1 MGHCGGVRFVLIHSP
16 LVGPATWKWV
26 AEDLR
31 QNGHE
36 VAVPDL
42 RGAAQTGDPAAVI
55 AVAAEAVASDRVVIV
70 GHSGAGAFLPSI
82 ATGAPARLVFV
93 DAGIPPCSGEVTASG
108 DFMDRLR
115 TLSSSGVL
123 PKWSTWWG
131 DSAMEALVPDDDR
144 RRQIV
149 DELPEIPLALY
160 ESPVTLPERW
170 CELPSAFV
178 LLSDAY
184 RADADTARSRQW
196 PILERVGG
204 SHLDIINMPSTIAA
218 DLVALASRPT
228 R

>member
-1 MGHCGGVRFVLIHSP
+1 MRHCGGVRFVLVHSP

-42 RGAAQTGDPAAVI
+42 RCAAQAGDPGAVI
-55 AVAAEAVASDRVVIV
+55 GVAATAVAGDQVVIV
-70 GHSGAGAFLPSI
+70 GHSGAGSFLPSI
-82 ATGAPARLVFV
+82 AAGASARLVFV

-108 DFMDRLR
+108 DFIDRLR
-115 TLSSSGVL
+115 ALSSSGVL

-131 DSAMEALVPDDDR
+131 DGAMEALVTDDDR
-144 RRQIV
+144 RQQIV
-149 DELPEIPLALY
+149 DELPEVPLSFY
-160 ESPVTLPERW
+160 ESPIPLPERW

-184 RADADTARSRQW
+184 RADAETARSRQW
-196 PILERVGG
+196 PILERIG
-204 SHLDIINMPSTIAA
+204 SHLDIINTPSTIAA
-218 DLVALASRPT
+218 DLVALAS
-228 R
+228 